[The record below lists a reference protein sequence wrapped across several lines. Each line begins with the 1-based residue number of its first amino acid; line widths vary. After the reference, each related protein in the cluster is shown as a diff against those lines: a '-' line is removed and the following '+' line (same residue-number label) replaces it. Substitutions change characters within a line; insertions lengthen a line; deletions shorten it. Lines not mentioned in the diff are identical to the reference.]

1 MRLLAQP
8 GVASEV
14 SDVGTVV
21 RRPSRWIVEQIDK
34 LMTTATNLSVSAVT
48 VALGLFVANT

>member
-21 RRPSRWIVEQIDK
+21 LAAFQVVDK
-34 LMTTATNLSVSAVT
+34 PMTTATS
-48 VALGLFVANT
+48 